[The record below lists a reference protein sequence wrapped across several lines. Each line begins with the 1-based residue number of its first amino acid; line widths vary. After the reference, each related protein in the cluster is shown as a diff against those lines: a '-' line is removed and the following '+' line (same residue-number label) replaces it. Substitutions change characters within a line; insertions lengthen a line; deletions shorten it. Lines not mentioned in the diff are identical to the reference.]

1 MASRA
6 DPIARCSATAL
17 YSKVYYIISKVTLA
31 SPWLDLL
38 YSHPLP
44 SCSMSFGS
52 LPKTISVHLAS
63 PAFCPGEALDGE
75 VHLQFPAVLDD
86 RFKEIHIKLH
96 GSINVYVSL

>member
-1 MASRA
+1 
-6 DPIARCSATAL
+6 
-17 YSKVYYIISKVTLA
+17 
-31 SPWLDLL
+31 
-38 YSHPLP
+38 
-44 SCSMSFGS
+44 MSFGS

-96 GSINVYVSL
+96 GSINVYVQGWPRFAPAGVDLGMVVDVHAD